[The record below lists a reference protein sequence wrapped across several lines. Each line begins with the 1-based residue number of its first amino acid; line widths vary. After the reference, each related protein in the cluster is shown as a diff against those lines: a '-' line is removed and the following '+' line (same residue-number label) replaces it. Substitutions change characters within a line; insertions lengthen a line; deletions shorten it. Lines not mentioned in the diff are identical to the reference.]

1 METVQYDYKQIP
13 QRIVAEIKSSRIQV
27 ARKITSATMEL
38 YWNIGKELSFLHY
51 VSLAFFASVLLMET
65 SCCKRLFVLR
75 LRKKLLIN
83 FDAVNG
89 ELTSSG
95 IKLLL
100 SIWFSGRY

>member
-1 METVQYDYKQIP
+1 M
-13 QRIVAEIKSSRIQV
+13 
-27 ARKITSATMEL
+27 
-38 YWNIGKELSFLHY
+38 ELSFLHY

-100 SIWFSGRY
+100 SIGSLADINRLVSLSIGLKDVCAL

>member
-1 METVQYDYKQIP
+1 M
-13 QRIVAEIKSSRIQV
+13 
-27 ARKITSATMEL
+27 
-38 YWNIGKELSFLHY
+38 ELSFLHY

-100 SIWFSGRY
+100 SIWFSGRYLQTCFSFNRAERRLSFVRYDIC

>member
-1 METVQYDYKQIP
+1 M
-13 QRIVAEIKSSRIQV
+13 
-27 ARKITSATMEL
+27 
-38 YWNIGKELSFLHY
+38 ELSFLHY